1 MPYKDHERKRQ
12 WEREHRQ
19 ERNALR
25 RRSLTNH
32 SPEPSGIV
40 VPLVDSNPAQ
50 APVTSTNVAI
60 GAMMGL
66 ALLLTVFIVIWRLGG
81 STDPIVST

>member
-1 MPYKDHERKRQ
+1 
-12 WEREHRQ
+12 
-19 ERNALR
+19 
-25 RRSLTNH
+25 
-32 SPEPSGIV
+32 V
-40 VPLVDSNPAQ
+40 VDSNPAQ